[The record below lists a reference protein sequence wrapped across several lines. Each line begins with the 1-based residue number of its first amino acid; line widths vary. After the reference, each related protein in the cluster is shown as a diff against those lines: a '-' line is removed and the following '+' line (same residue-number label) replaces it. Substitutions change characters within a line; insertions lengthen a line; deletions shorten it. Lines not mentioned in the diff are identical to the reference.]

1 MDRKKWMYDA
11 ARNSKEYIEG
21 VHEFMEF
28 ALEDMRKK
36 SDEYLICPCVD
47 CGNTKRRQEVDVR
60 SHLFRRG
67 FKRKYTNWYCHG
79 EGLVVEEVNSAPVNS
94 VPVSGINVN
103 VDSFDENEN
112 VENLVDDDDVFEN
125 FDDVPNME
133 NNEMDDNELD
143 ELMHDVEAE
152 FVDIPNFFTKMSVDS
167 KKPLFPN
174 CTKYTKLSAVFK
186 LFNLKAKNG
195 WSETSFNSLLELLG
209 DMLPENNEL
218 PVSTYLVRKM

>member
-1 MDRKKWMYDA
+1 MDSQKWMYDA
-11 ARNSKEYIEG
+11 RRNSKEYIDG

-28 ALEDMRKK
+28 ALKEMRKK
-36 SDEYLICPCVD
+36 GDEYLICPCMD
-47 CGNTKRRQEVDVR
+47 CGNTRRRLEADVR

-67 FKRKYTNWYCHG
+67 FKRNYTNWYCHG
-79 EGLVVEEVNSAPVNS
+79 EGLVDEEVNS

-112 VENLVDDDDVFEN
+112 VENLLDDDDVCEN
-125 FDDVPNME
+125 FDDVPNMD

-152 FVDIPNFFTKMSVDS
+152 FIDIPKFFTNMSADS

-174 CTKYTKLSAVFK
+174 CTNYTKLSAVFK

-195 WSETSFNSLLELLG
+195 WSDKSF
-209 DMLPENNEL
+209 
-218 PVSTYLVRKM
+218 K